1 MKQLLITIAA
11 VVLVGTAFAD
21 PIHDVAAKGDVAGV
35 QAELNKGVDV
45 NSRNDWNDSPLHLAV
60 LGGHKEVATLL
71 IDHDANVN
79 MKTGDRESP
88 LHLAIHVE
96 NADMALLLINAGAK
110 VNVRGFA
117 GNTPLHI
124 AVQVGN
130 AEIAKLLIDA
140 GAKVNLKNWFQETP
154 MFDAVKSGDPQI
166 VRLLIDAGASVHA
179 QNESG
184 FTALFPA
191 VNYGDLETVKLLIA
205 AGVDINFRVNDLT
218 PLDHAIKSSESEI
231 EALLLQHDAESGAM
245 DSIHVAA
252 LLGNVDAV
260 IDHLNDGVD
269 VDALNSYGDSSL
281 IIAASEGNKEVAAL
295 LIAKGADV
303 NLRDDW
309 EWTPLHLVR
318 TEEVAELLISNGAD
332 VNALDKH
339 GDTPLDNAVDSMR
352 TGIANLLRKHGGKTG
367 DWMDAYNSIHSA
379 AIAGHIDAIKQHIAD
394 GEDVNLR
401 DDWEW
406 TPLHEAAYNGRK
418 EVAELLISNGAD
430 VDAQDIDGETPLDL
444 AMINNQ
450 DELAVF
456 LRSKGAKT
464 KDWLN
469 AYESIHIAAK
479 AGHIDAVKQHISN
492 GVELNEKDD
501 VGRTPLH
508 RAANKEVAELLI
520 SNGADVNAQDDG
532 GDTPLHNA
540 KTKEL
545 AELLIAK
552 GADVNAQD
560 DGGSTPLHDAAWGG
574 RKEIVELLISNGAD
588 MNAKSNSGQTP
599 LHWASNTFFIPEE
612 VAILIVSKLVS
623 KDAAVNVLDKN
634 GNSPLNIAIIFRA
647 PEIENL
653 LREHGGKTGEEL
665 KALMPRMVQYNQFS
679 FSFDT
684 TKGKVYEV
692 QDSFDL
698 LNWEVIKTYT
708 GTGDSIRFDEKRD
721 HDPPQWFYRV
731 RVVE

>member
-1 MKQLLITIAA
+1 MKHLLLTTIAA
-11 VVLVGTAFAD
+11 VVLVGTAFAA

-35 QAELNKGVDV
+35 QAELDKGVDV
-45 NSRNDWNDSPLHLAV
+45 NLRNDWSDSPLHLAV

-88 LHLAIHVE
+88 LHLAIHEE
-96 NADMALLLINAGAK
+96 NADMTLLLINAGAK
-110 VNVRGFA
+110 VNVRGEA

-124 AVQVGN
+124 AVQVGH

-154 MFDAVKSGDPQI
+154 LFDAVKSGDPQI
-166 VRLLIDAGASVHA
+166 VRLFIDAGASVHA

-205 AGVDINFRVNDLT
+205 AGVDINLRVNDLT
-218 PLDHAIKSSESEI
+218 PLDHAIKSNKSEI
-231 EALLLQHDAESGAM
+231 EAVLLQHDAESGSM
-245 DSIHVAA
+245 DSIHVAV
-252 LLGNVDAV
+252 LLGNIDAV
-260 IDHLNDGVD
+260 IDHLNDGID
-269 VDALNSYGDSSL
+269 VDALDSFDQSPL
-281 IIAASEGNKEVAAL
+281 IIAASEGNKEIAAL
-295 LIAKGADV
+295 LIAKGADL

-309 EWTPLHLVR
+309 DRTPLHG
-318 TEEVAELLISNGAD
+318 TANKEVAELLIAKGAD
-332 VNALDKH
+332 INALDKH
-339 GDTPLDNAVDSMR
+339 GDTPLDDAVDSMR

-379 AIAGHIDAIKQHIAD
+379 AKAGHIDAIKQHIAD

-406 TPLHEAAYNGRK
+406 TPLHEAAFNGRK

-430 VDAQDIDGETPLDL
+430 VNAQDEDGTTPLDI
-444 AMINNQ
+444 AMRNNQ
-450 DELAVF
+450 DELAGF

-479 AGHIDAVKQHISN
+479 VGHIDAVKQHISD

-532 GDTPLHNA
+532 GSTPLHWA
-540 KTKEL
+540 RTEGV
-545 AELLIAK
+545 AELLITN
-552 GADVNAQD
+552 GADVNA
-560 DGGSTPLHDAAWGG
+560 
-574 RKEIVELLISNGAD
+574 KN
-588 MNAKSNSGQTP
+588 NSGQTP
-599 LHWASNTFFIPEE
+599 LHWASSPFFIPKE

-623 KDAAVNVLDKN
+623 KDAAVNVMDKN
-634 GNSPLNIAIIFRA
+634 GSSPLNMAIIFHA
-647 PEIENL
+647 TEIGDL

-708 GTGDSIRFDEKRD
+708 GSGETVRFDEERD